1 MHLNRYFFITFTCD
15 ITNYLKR
22 TGTMDRKE
30 LIHVVAPAIL
40 RFENRPFNHKQLAAV
55 AGITKAG
62 DKAKL
67 PHIMAYFVQQG
78 IIQEVERGR
87 YKAIVLN
94 KYVDGVIDR
103 NNNGK
108 THLVPDDGGEKI
120 FIADRNLG
128 RAMKNDRVRV
138 LVYAKRSGRQTE
150 GEVVEILERNRT
162 TFVGVMNIVGGV
174 AFVVVDNRLLSNDI
188 YIPHSKLNGAKDGQ
202 KVFVRMTDWPEKAKN
217 PFGEVIDVL
226 GEVGENNAE
235 MHAILAEYG
244 LPYSYPEEL
253 TALAEQIDTTITDD
267 EIKRRED
274 CRTVTTF
281 TIDPVDAKDFDDALS
296 FKKLDNGNVEIGVH
310 IADVSHYVTPHSPI
324 DKEAFDRATSVYLVD
339 RTIPMLPEK
348 LCNMVCSLRPNEDK
362 LTYSVLFEMNDN
374 AEVVNYRIRKAVI
387 CSDRRFTYE
396 EAQQVIETGEGDM
409 KEELLCMNQLAQK
422 LRANRFK
429 AGAISFER
437 SEVRFQIDEQGKPLS
452 VYFKEAKEANKLVEE
467 FMLLANRTVA
477 EHIGKVQKGDKA
489 KTFVYRIHDEPN
501 QEKLS
506 NFSQF
511 ISRFGYKLKTS
522 GKKNEIS
529 SAINRLLDNVAG
541 KREQNLV
548 ETLAVR
554 SMAKAIYTTDN
565 IGHYGLAFDYYT
577 HFTSPI
583 RRYPDVL
590 VHRLLFSYLQG
601 GGSVKQETYEK
612 MCEHC
617 SDREQVAA
625 SAERASIKYKQVEFM
640 ADKKGQVF
648 DGVISGVTE
657 WGIYVEI
664 TSNKCEGM
672 VALRD
677 MDDDFYTY
685 DEKNYCIVGRQT
697 RRKYQ
702 LGDEVQI
709 MVSRANL
716 EKKQLDFV
724 LV

>member
-1 MHLNRYFFITFTCD
+1 
-15 ITNYLKR
+15 
-22 TGTMDRKE
+22 MDRKE
-30 LIHVVAPAIL
+30 LINHVAPAIL

-67 PHIMAYFVQQG
+67 PHILAYFVQQG
-78 IIQEVERGR
+78 IVQEVERGR
-87 YKAIVLN
+87 YKAITLN
-94 KYVDGVIDR
+94 KYVVGTIDR

-108 THLVPDDGGEKI
+108 THLIPDDGGEKI

-128 RAMKNDRVRV
+128 HAMKNDKVRV

-150 GEVVEILERNRT
+150 GEVVEIIERNRT
-162 TFVGVMNIVGGV
+162 TFVGVLNIVGGV
-174 AFVVVDNRLLSNDI
+174 SFVVVDNRLLSNDI
-188 YIPHSKLNGAKDGQ
+188 YIPHTKLNGAKDGQ

-217 PFGEVIDVL
+217 PFGEIIDVL
-226 GEVGENNAE
+226 GEVGDNNTE

-253 TALAEQIDTTITDD
+253 TALAEQIDTRISD
-267 EIKRRED
+267 EEIQRRED
-274 CRTVTTF
+274 CRQTTTF

-296 FKKLDNGNVEIGVH
+296 YKALENGNVEIGVH

-362 LTYSVLFEMNDN
+362 LTYSVLFEMNDK
-374 AEVVNYRIRKAVI
+374 AEVVNYRITKAII
-387 CSDRRFTYE
+387 CSNRRFTYE
-396 EAQQVIETGEGDM
+396 EAQTIIETGEGDFCQ
-409 KEELLCMNQLAQK
+409 ELLAMNALAQQ

-437 SEVRFQIDEQGKPLS
+437 SEVRFNIDEQGKPLS
-452 VYFKEAKEANKLVEE
+452 VYFKEPKEANKLVEE

-477 EHIGKVQKGDKA
+477 EHIGKVKKGDKA

-501 QEKLS
+501 QEKLA

-529 SAINRLLDNVAG
+529 TAINRLLDNVAG

-601 GGSVKQETYEK
+601 GGSVKEETYEK

-657 WGIYVEI
+657 WGLYVEI
-664 TSNKCEGM
+664 TANKCEGM

-677 MDDDFYTY
+677 LDDDFYTY
-685 DEKNYCIVGRQT
+685 DEKNYCIIGRQN
-697 RRKYQ
+697 RKKYQ

>member
-1 MHLNRYFFITFTCD
+1 
-15 ITNYLKR
+15 
-22 TGTMDRKE
+22 MDRKE
-30 LIHVVAPAIL
+30 LINHVAPAIL

-55 AGITKAG
+55 AGITKAS

-67 PHIMAYFVQQG
+67 PHILAYFVQQG

-87 YKAIVLN
+87 YKAITLN
-94 KYVDGVIDR
+94 KYVIGTIDR

-108 THLVPDDGGEKI
+108 THLIPDDGGEKI
-120 FIADRNLG
+120 FIADRNLAH
-128 RAMKNDRVRV
+128 AMKNDRVRV

-150 GEVVEILERNRT
+150 GEVVEIIERNRT

-174 AFVVVDNRLLSNDI
+174 SFVVVDNRLLSNDI
-188 YIPHSKLNGAKDGQ
+188 YIPHNKLNGAKDGQ

-217 PFGEVIDVL
+217 PFGEVMDVL
-226 GEVGENNAE
+226 GEVGDNNTE

-253 TALAEQIDTTITDD
+253 TALAEQIDTQISDE

-274 CRTVTTF
+274 CRATTTF

-296 FKKLDNGNVEIGVH
+296 YKKLDNGNVEIGVH

-362 LTYSVLFEMNDN
+362 LTYSVLFEMNDK
-374 AEVVNYRIRKAVI
+374 AEVINYRITKAII
-387 CSDRRFTYE
+387 CSNRRFTYE
-396 EAQQVIETGEGDM
+396 EAQTIIETEQGDFS
-409 KEELLCMNQLAQK
+409 EELLAMNALAVQ

-477 EHIGKVQKGDKA
+477 EHIGKVKKGDKA

-501 QEKLS
+501 QEKLA

-554 SMAKAIYTTDN
+554 SMAKAIYTTEN

-601 GGSVKQETYEK
+601 GSSVKEETYEK

-657 WGIYVEI
+657 WGLYVEI

-685 DEKNYCIVGRQT
+685 DEKNYCIIGRQT

-709 MVSRANL
+709 MVQRANL

>member
-1 MHLNRYFFITFTCD
+1 
-15 ITNYLKR
+15 
-22 TGTMDRKE
+22 MDRKE

-40 RFENRPFNHKQLAAV
+40 QFENRPFNHKQLAAV

-67 PHIMAYFVQQG
+67 PHILAYFVQQG

-87 YKAIVLN
+87 YKAITLN
-94 KYVDGVIDR
+94 KYVTGTIDR

-108 THLVPDDGGEKI
+108 THLIPDDGGEKI

-128 RAMKNDRVRV
+128 HAMKNDKVRV

-150 GEVVEILERNRT
+150 GEVVEIIERNRT

-174 AFVVVDNRLLSNDI
+174 SFVVVDNRLLSNDI
-188 YIPHSKLNGAKDGQ
+188 YIPHNKLNGAKDGQ
-202 KVFVRMTDWPEKAKN
+202 KVFVKMTDWPEKAKN

-226 GEVGENNAE
+226 GEVGENNTE

-253 TALAEQIDTTITDD
+253 TALAEQIDVTISDD

-274 CRTVTTF
+274 CRSTTTF

-296 FKKLDNGNVEIGVH
+296 YKPLDNGNVEIGVH

-362 LTYSVLFEMNDN
+362 LTYSVLFEMNDK
-374 AEVVNYRIRKAVI
+374 AEVVNYRITKAII
-387 CSDRRFTYE
+387 CSNRRFTYE
-396 EAQQVIETGEGDM
+396 EAQTIIETQQGEFCQ
-409 KEELLCMNQLAQK
+409 ELLAMNALAVQL
-422 LRANRFK
+422 RENRFK
-429 AGAISFER
+429 SGAISFER
-437 SEVRFQIDEQGKPLS
+437 SEVRFNIDEQGKPLS

-477 EHIGKVQKGDKA
+477 EHIGKVKKGDKA

-501 QEKLS
+501 QEKLA

-601 GGSVKQETYEK
+601 GSSVKEETYEK

-657 WGIYVEI
+657 WGLYVEI

-672 VALRD
+672 VPLRD

-685 DEKNYCIVGRQT
+685 DEKNYCIIGRQS
-697 RRKYQ
+697 RKKYQ

-709 MVSRANL
+709 MVQRANL

>member
-1 MHLNRYFFITFTCD
+1 
-15 ITNYLKR
+15 
-22 TGTMDRKE
+22 MDRKE
-30 LIHVVAPAIL
+30 LINHVAPAIL

-55 AGITKAG
+55 AGITKAS

-67 PHIMAYFVQQG
+67 PHILAYFVQQG

-87 YKAIVLN
+87 YKAITLN
-94 KYVDGVIDR
+94 KYVIGTIDR

-108 THLVPDDGGEKI
+108 THLIPDDGGEKI
-120 FIADRNLG
+120 FIADRNLAH
-128 RAMKNDRVRV
+128 AMKNDRVRV

-150 GEVVEILERNRT
+150 GEVVEIIERNRT

-174 AFVVVDNRLLSNDI
+174 SFVVVDNRLLSNDI
-188 YIPHSKLNGAKDGQ
+188 YIPHNKLNGAKDGQ

-217 PFGEVIDVL
+217 PFGEVMDVL
-226 GEVGENNAE
+226 GEVGDNNTE

-253 TALAEQIDTTITDD
+253 TALAEQIDTQISDE

-274 CRTVTTF
+274 CRATTTF
-281 TIDPVDAKDFDDALS
+281 TIDPIDAKDFDDALS
-296 FKKLDNGNVEIGVH
+296 YKKLDNGNVEIGVH

-362 LTYSVLFEMNDN
+362 LTYSVLFKMNDK
-374 AEVVNYRIRKAVI
+374 AEVINYRITKAII
-387 CSDRRFTYE
+387 CSNRRFTYE
-396 EAQQVIETGEGDM
+396 EAQTIIETEQGDFC
-409 KEELLCMNQLAQK
+409 EELLAMNALAVQ

-477 EHIGKVQKGDKA
+477 EHIGKVKKGDKA

-501 QEKLS
+501 QEKLA

-554 SMAKAIYTTDN
+554 SMAKAIYTTEN

-601 GGSVKQETYEK
+601 GSSVKEETYEK

-657 WGIYVEI
+657 WGLYVEI

-685 DEKNYCIVGRQT
+685 DEKNYCIIGRQT

-709 MVSRANL
+709 MVQRANL

>member
-1 MHLNRYFFITFTCD
+1 
-15 ITNYLKR
+15 
-22 TGTMDRKE
+22 MDRKE
-30 LIHVVAPAIL
+30 LINVVAPAIL

-55 AGITKAG
+55 AGLTKAG

-67 PHIMAYFVQQG
+67 PHILAYFVQQG

-87 YKAIVLN
+87 YKAITLN
-94 KYVDGVIDR
+94 KYVVGTIDR

-128 RAMKNDRVRV
+128 HAMKNDRVRV

-150 GEVVEILERNRT
+150 GEVVEIIERNRT
-162 TFVGVMNIVGGV
+162 TFVGVINIVGGV

-188 YIPHSKLNGAKDGQ
+188 YIPHNKLNGAKDGQ
-202 KVFVRMTDWPEKAKN
+202 KVFVKMTDWPEKAKN

-226 GEVGENNAE
+226 GEVGENNTE

-253 TALAEQIDTTITDD
+253 TALAEQIDTNISDD

-274 CRTVTTF
+274 CRETTTF

-296 FKKLDNGNVEIGVH
+296 YKKLPNGNTEIGVH

-362 LTYSVLFEMNDN
+362 LTYSVLFEMNEK
-374 AEVVNYRIRKAVI
+374 AEVVNYRITKAII
-387 CSDRRFTYE
+387 CSNRRFTYE
-396 EAQQVIETGEGDM
+396 EAQQVIETEQGDFC
-409 KEELLCMNQLAQK
+409 KELLAMNALAVQ

-477 EHIGKVQKGDKA
+477 EHIGKVKKGDKA

-501 QEKLS
+501 PDKLS

-541 KREQNLV
+541 KLEQNLV

-554 SMAKAIYTTDN
+554 SMAKAIYTTEN

-601 GGSVKQETYEK
+601 GGSVKEETYEK

-685 DEKNYCIVGRQT
+685 DEKNYCIIGRQS
-697 RRKYQ
+697 RKKYQ